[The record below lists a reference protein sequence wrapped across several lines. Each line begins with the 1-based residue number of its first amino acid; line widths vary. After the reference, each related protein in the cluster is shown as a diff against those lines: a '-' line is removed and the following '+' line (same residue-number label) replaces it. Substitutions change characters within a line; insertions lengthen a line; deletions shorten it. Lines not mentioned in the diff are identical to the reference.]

1 MAPGPGGS
9 ATRVR
14 RAAGAPVQPL
24 ENVMRKLVPLLTGL
38 ALVATAAAASAEPAK
53 LSEGELGRVAAG
65 QGLEFNLSALQ
76 ATTTTTSTTNN
87 TNDADT
93 AMDVF
98 ESTVAAEQSLAG
110 QSSNSVN
117 ALGMLGSTGVTATGN
132 ANAVLT
138 GSIGNTVP

>member
-1 MAPGPGGS
+1 MRTFTPIL
-9 ATRVR
+9 
-14 RAAGAPVQPL
+14 AGL
-24 ENVMRKLVPLLTGL
+24 GLL
-38 ALVATAAAASAEPAK
+38 AAAAASAEPAK
-53 LSEGELGRVAAG
+53 LSEGELGQVAAG
-65 QGLEFNLSALQ
+65 QGLDLSFSALQ

-98 ESTVAAEQSLAG
+98 ESSVAAEQSLAG
-110 QSSNSVN
+110 QSSNTVS
-117 ALGMLGSTGVTATGN
+117 ALGMLGSTGVAATGN